1 MGKRVPNLVYQFD
14 NEKGSEFRVQLEVT
28 LPDEVEAAR
37 VKEDVLKGTKDSLKR
52 AKSVVVKRIARGA
65 TPKFREIVGGAFDE
79 NIKRAKKKR

>member
-14 NEKGSEFRVQLEVT
+14 NEKGSEFRVQLEMT

-52 AKSVVVKRIARGA
+52 AKSVVVKRITPGA
-65 TPKFREIVGGAFDE
+65 TRKFREIVGDAFDE